1 MKIEIASRKEKPLLN
16 RAELALDVTFQGATP
31 SKADLRKSI
40 AAAVKGAEELLV
52 IRKVGTL
59 FGASRAKVSAL
70 LYADADSLKR
80 YEPAEKKP
88 KEPKKEEAKE

>member
-40 AAAVKGAEELLV
+40 AATINGAEELLV
-52 IRKVGTL
+52 IKKVDTL
-59 FGASRAKVSAL
+59 FGASRAKVSAW

-88 KEPKKEEAKE
+88 KKEEAKE